1 VGLLNKL
8 FGFRWSLYIVQ
19 DGNKLAYAMHEN
31 SVVRMLGYV
40 MGYYSNGGRPVEP
53 WSLHLN
59 FNHKQKSIEL
69 GPEHFSSTG
78 ENVTPE
84 LIRQISA
91 IDSGW
96 KVKGNEPVFEDAV
109 TKKKLKISNRG
120 SGEIDLQAMIDN
132 VGSAKEPTFHSVM
145 GQVFGKKC

>member
-1 VGLLNKL
+1 M
-8 FGFRWSLYIVQ
+8 Q

-40 MGYYSNGGRPVEP
+40 MGYYGNGGRPVEP

-59 FNHKQKSIEL
+59 FNRKQKSIKL
-69 GPEHFSSTG
+69 RPEHFSSTG
-78 ENVTPE
+78 GNVTPE
-84 LIRQISA
+84 FIQQISA

-109 TKKKLKISNRG
+109 TKKKLKISNRS
-120 SGEIDLQAMIDN
+120 SGEINLQAMIDN
-132 VGSAKEPTFHSVM
+132 VGSAKEPTFYSVM
-145 GQVFGKKC
+145 DKVFGKK